1 MAIDKTRFVTEPTF
15 DNNEGQKGSIFLD
28 PKGRSRLEL
37 IAGVLDPP
45 INEGTLRVERT
56 SDQQLCRLLCSIE
69 TSEGVYEWKN
79 VQVITR
85 YVDSKTGRDWDQNAD
100 FIYSYTR

>member
-1 MAIDKTRFVTEPTF
+1 MALDKTKLVVEPTF
-15 DNNEGQKGSIFLD
+15 DNNEGRMGSIFLN
-28 PKGRSRLEL
+28 PRGRSRTEIIRGELE
-37 IAGVLDPP
+37 PP

-56 SDQQLCRLLCSIE
+56 EDQQLCRLLCSIE
-69 TSEGVYEWKN
+69 TSEGVYEWKT

-85 YVDSKTGRDWDQNAD
+85 YIDTRTGRDWDPNAE